1 MTIRSR
7 LIGAALVVAVI
18 VAACGGSSTPTG
30 SAPTGGQPSG
40 AVPSFAESAALEATL
55 PTSVGGVTLQTGSL
69 NVLNLYLNGNTA
81 ANFLTVMIAGLGVSP
96 AQVGVAAAADTGGQI
111 QIAAGQFNGVSSAA
125 IQTQVETVAK
135 ANDPNVT
142 LANSTIGGKSVTTAT
157 YPNSHTGPVVA
168 YVTGDSLYLL
178 QSSNPALVEDA
189 LKQLP

>member
-1 MTIRSR
+1 MTIRPK
-7 LIGAALVVAVI
+7 LAGAALVLAVI
-18 VAACGGSSTPTG
+18 VGACGGSSTP
-30 SAPTGGQPSG
+30 SVVIPT
-40 AVPSFAESAALEATL
+40 AVAIPSFAESAQLEATL

-69 NVLNLYLNGNTA
+69 NVLALYTTGNSA

-96 AQVGVAAAADTGGQI
+96 SQVGVAAAADSGGQI
-111 QIAAGQFNGVSSAA
+111 QIAAGQFSGVTSSA

-135 ANDPNVT
+135 AADPSVT
-142 LANSTIGGKSVTTAT
+142 LANTTIGGKSVTTAT

-168 YVTGDSLYLL
+168 YITGDTLYLL

>member
-1 MTIRSR
+1 MTIRPR
-7 LIGAALVVAVI
+7 LAGAALALAVVAG
-18 VAACGGSSTPTG
+18 ACGGTTPTG
-30 SAPTGGQPSG
+30 SAPTGGLPSV
-40 AVPSFAESAALEATL
+40 AIPSFAESAQLEATL

-96 AQVGVAAAADTGGQI
+96 AQVGVAAAADSGGQI
-111 QIAAGQFNGVSSAA
+111 QIAAGQFNGVTSAA
-125 IQTQVETVAK
+125 IQTQIETVAK
-135 ANDPNVT
+135 AQDPNVT
-142 LANSTIGGKSVTTAT
+142 LANTTIGGKSVTTAT

-168 YVTGDSLYLL
+168 YVTGDTLYLL